1 MSQKTYLQEID
12 LGHNDLSSV
21 HPDVLAQGVNM
32 IQVVKLYD
40 TSLTRY
46 GCCNMDKIS
55 TNDFFFRQQIE
66 KIIKHRGVC
75 KLKTLDIC
83 FNAAIREVPR
93 SVLHLAEQKILEFSY
108 LMH

>member
-46 GCCNMDKIS
+46 GCYVTWIRFQQMIS
-55 TNDFFFRQQIE
+55 
-66 KIIKHRGVC
+66 
-75 KLKTLDIC
+75 
-83 FNAAIREVPR
+83 
-93 SVLHLAEQKILEFSY
+93 FSDNK
-108 LMH
+108 

>member
-46 GCCNMDKIS
+46 GCCN
-55 TNDFFFRQQIE
+55 ND
-66 KIIKHRGVC
+66 
-75 KLKTLDIC
+75 
-83 FNAAIREVPR
+83 
-93 SVLHLAEQKILEFSY
+93 
-108 LMH
+108 